1 MLQFFSVSF
10 SKACLEIENLEMTM
24 LQFFSVSLSN
34 AFSRDSV
41 SFLIGTMNM
50 FCTKGLYQKQWG
62 DHKIENNDY
71 QTMSTYHN

>member
-1 MLQFFSVSF
+1 MKRPPEACLEIENLEITMLQFFSVSF

-50 FCTKGLYQKQWG
+50 FCTKGLYQKQ
-62 DHKIENNDY
+62 
-71 QTMSTYHN
+71 

>member
-1 MLQFFSVSF
+1 M
-10 SKACLEIENLEMTM
+10 KRPPEACLEIENLEITM

-50 FCTKGLYQKQWG
+50 FCTKGLYQKQ
-62 DHKIENNDY
+62 
-71 QTMSTYHN
+71 